1 MEFSW
6 VNLFLVVLVSWFA
19 GALVMRLGYP
29 HVLGELLAGIIFG
42 PPLLGWIR
50 GDAGITLLGRVGIL
64 MMVLFI
70 GTRVDPKDLVKSA
83 GGAILPTLGGFLL
96 PFMLGYLAVTRML
109 GGNTNAGLVVGT
121 VMGTTALVTAS
132 RFVTDLNLLNTRL
145 GQTLMA
151 VALLSIIVVLVVFS
165 ATLGIV
171 DSGGVKLGAIAL
183 VLGKAI
189 AFLVLIV
196 LLGIYVFPL
205 LGKLHEKVERH
216 PGSTDELTVAILFAV
231 GVAFVA
237 EKFGLSFILGGFLAG
252 LFLREEM
259 FEKDTFANVLSA
271 VRDAALGFLAP
282 IFYVSAGFM
291 VSFSAL
297 RNPALVTTVI
307 VVSLLGKFLGGLVF
321 SMLAGRKWREA
332 TVIGVGMNARGS
344 IDIIVAGVALQKG
357 IISRDIYTTLILSM
371 FLANVVVPVLLRA
384 GRDWLDRRG
393 ELARVAVEP
402 PEVAPQ
408 GAAPATA

>member
-237 EKFGLSFILGGFLAG
+237 EMFGLSFILGAFLAG

-357 IISRDIYTTLILSM
+357 IISRDIYTALILSM

>member
-6 VNLFLVVLVSWFA
+6 LNLFLVVLVSWFS

-29 HVLGELLAGIIFG
+29 HVLGELLGGIIFG

-50 GDAGITLLGRVGIL
+50 GDAGIVLLGRVGIL

-83 GGAILPTLGGFLL
+83 GGALLPTFGGFFV
-96 PFMLGYLAVTRML
+96 PFILGYFAVTHML
-109 GGNTNAGLVVGT
+109 GGNTNAALVVGI
-121 VMGTTALVTAS
+121 VMGTTALVTTS

-151 VALLSIIVVLVVFS
+151 VSLLSIIVVLVFFS
-165 ATLGIV
+165 AILGIV

-183 VLGKAI
+183 VLGKAL

-237 EKFGLSFILGGFLAG
+237 EMFGLSFILGAFLAG
-252 LFLREEM
+252 LFLREET

-357 IISRDIYTTLILSM
+357 IISRDIYTALILSM

>member
-6 VNLFLVVLVSWFA
+6 LNLFLVVLVSWFS

-29 HVLGELLAGIIFG
+29 HVLGELLGGIIFG

-50 GDAGITLLGRVGIL
+50 GDAGIVLLGRVGIL

-83 GGAILPTLGGFLL
+83 GGALLPTFGGFFV
-96 PFMLGYLAVTRML
+96 PFILGYFAVTHML
-109 GGNTNAGLVVGT
+109 GGNTNAALVVGI
-121 VMGTTALVTAS
+121 VMGTTALVTTS

-151 VALLSIIVVLVVFS
+151 VSLLSIIVVLVFFS
-165 ATLGIV
+165 AILGIV

-183 VLGKAI
+183 VLGKAL

-237 EKFGLSFILGGFLAG
+237 EMFGLSFILGAFLAG

-357 IISRDIYTTLILSM
+357 IISRDIYTALILSM

>member
-1 MEFSW
+1 
-6 VNLFLVVLVSWFA
+6 
-19 GALVMRLGYP
+19 
-29 HVLGELLAGIIFG
+29 
-42 PPLLGWIR
+42 
-50 GDAGITLLGRVGIL
+50 

-83 GGAILPTLGGFLL
+83 GGALLPTFGGFFV
-96 PFMLGYLAVTRML
+96 PFILGYFAVTHML
-109 GGNTNAGLVVGT
+109 GGNTNAALVVGI
-121 VMGTTALVTAS
+121 VMGTTALVTTS

-151 VALLSIIVVLVVFS
+151 VSLLSIIVVLVFFS
-165 ATLGIV
+165 AILGIV

-183 VLGKAI
+183 VLGKAL

-237 EKFGLSFILGGFLAG
+237 EMFGLSFILGAFLAG

-357 IISRDIYTTLILSM
+357 IISRDIYTALILSM

>member
-1 MEFSW
+1 MQFSW
-6 VNLFLVVLVSWFA
+6 LNLFLVVLVSWFS

-42 PPLLGWIR
+42 PPLLGWIH
-50 GDAGITLLGRVGIL
+50 GDAGITLLGRLGIL

-83 GGAILPTLGGFLL
+83 GAAILPTLGGFVV
-96 PFMLGYLAVTRML
+96 PFILGYFAVTHML
-109 GGNTNAGLVVGT
+109 GGDTNAGLVVGT
-121 VMGTTALVTAS
+121 VVGTTALVTAS

-151 VALLSIIVVLVVFS
+151 VALFSIIVVLISFS
-165 ATLGIV
+165 ATIGIV
-171 DSGGVKLGAIAL
+171 QSGSVKMGAIAL
-183 VLGKAI
+183 VLGKAL

-196 LLGIYVFPL
+196 IAGIYVFPL
-205 LGKLHEKVERH
+205 IGKLHEKVERH
-216 PGSTDELTVAILFAV
+216 PGSTDELTIAILFAV

-237 EKFGLSFILGGFLAG
+237 ELFGLSFILGAFLAG

-271 VRDAALGFLAP
+271 VRDASLGFLAP

-297 RNPALVTTVI
+297 KNPKLLSIII
-307 VVSLLGKFLGGLVF
+307 VVSLLGKFLGGMVF
-321 SMLAGRKWREA
+321 SMMSGRSWREA
-332 TVIGVGMNARGS
+332 SIIGVGMNARGS
-344 IDIIVAGVALQKG
+344 IDIIVAGVALERG
-357 IISRDIYTTLILSM
+357 IISRDIYTALILMM
-371 FLANVVVPVLLRA
+371 FLANVAVPVLLRL
-384 GRDWLDRRG
+384 GRDWLNRRG
-393 ELARVAVEP
+393 ELLSITAP
-402 PEVAPQ
+402 PAAAPPV
-408 GAAPATA
+408 AAPATTA

>member
-1 MEFSW
+1 MQFSW
-6 VNLFLVVLVSWFA
+6 LNLFLVVLVSWFS

-29 HVLGELLAGIIFG
+29 HVLGELLGGIIFG
-42 PPLLGWIR
+42 PPLLGLIH
-50 GDAGITLLGRVGIL
+50 GDAGITLLGRLGIL

-70 GTRVDPKDLVKSA
+70 GTRVDPKDLVRSA
-83 GGAILPTLGGFLL
+83 GAAILPTFGGFVV
-96 PFMLGYLAVTRML
+96 PFVLGFFAVTKML
-109 GGNTNAGLVVGT
+109 GGTTNAGLMVGT

-132 RFVTDLNLLNTRL
+132 RFITDLNLLNTRL

-151 VALLSIIVVLVVFS
+151 VALFSIIVVLVCFS
-165 ATLGIV
+165 ASLGIV
-171 DSGGVKLGAIAL
+171 ESGGIKLEAIGI
-183 VLGKAI
+183 VLGKAA

-205 LGKLHEKVERH
+205 LGKLHEKVDRH

-231 GVAFVA
+231 GVAFIA
-237 EKFGLSFILGGFLAG
+237 EKFGLSFILGAFLAG

-271 VRDAALGFLAP
+271 VRDASLGFLAP
-282 IFYVSAGFM
+282 IFYVSAGFL

-297 RNPALVTTVI
+297 RNPVLVATV
-307 VVSLLGKFLGGLVF
+307 VLVSLLGKFLGGFLF
-321 SMLAGRKWREA
+321 SMLSGRKWREA

-344 IDIIVAGVALQKG
+344 IDIIVAGVALEKG
-357 IISRDIYTTLILSM
+357 IISRDIYTALILMM
-371 FLANVVVPVLLRA
+371 FLANVAVPVLLRL

-393 ELARVAVEP
+393 ELAGITAQSPGQP
-402 PEVAPQ
+402 PKE
-408 GAAPATA
+408 AAPATT